1 MFTILMILM
10 LASSMGFSQ
19 TVAKK
24 ESSENFLP
32 LSVWYSG
39 GKARAPMLSPITENS
54 AAEWRIDLQKI
65 KKLGF
70 NTVRTWVEWASCEP
84 REGQYNFENLKLLC
98 ELANEV
104 GLKVFIQMYVDSA
117 PDWVGKKYHD
127 SHFEAQNGA
136 KVKPQAAP
144 GYCSDHQGVRDA
156 ILNFYKQTAKVAVQ
170 YPNFFGWDL
179 WSEPHIVNWAYIN
192 YVPDVQFCFCP
203 NTMAKFRSWLKQKYG
218 TLERL
223 NRAWYRNFDHWHD
236 VEAPRFGTILSY
248 TDFIDWKNFIYH
260 KLAADLRM
268 RYDAIRNVDKDHV
281 ITSHAAVPSIFYSP
295 YNGYGATDDFLMA
308 QQVDFYGTSLYPK
321 HNHPDRHWEL
331 WKFSV
336 AIDFSRSANL
346 DNGGFYVGELQA
358 GKGTIGLNIG
368 NPITPADHRI
378 WMWSA
383 LSRGA
388 RGINIYAYY
397 PMSSGYES
405 GGYGLINLDGSITE
419 RAKNAGKIA
428 RIIHQNSALFLKS
441 KPVPAEIAVVY
452 NPLAQMVGGEQRHLT
467 GDLHFGSLIGYYRF
481 FAENNI
487 PMDFI
492 HRKDLEEKDLSRYK
506 LLIIPYPLMFTEKAA
521 AGLKK
526 FIAQGGNAL
535 AEARLAWNDERGYA
549 AESIPGM
556 GLDKVFNVRES
567 SVKMS
572 KTVEMRIINDS
583 QPVTAHLKTGDVLT
597 GAFFEQSLEIIDPKN
612 SQIMA
617 QHDNGSP
624 AIIESKYGKGKT
636 ILIGSFLG
644 MANHPQSDANNNQFL
659 SNLLGWAQIKR
670 PFTCSHDG
678 NQSSPVDVQ
687 LHQNPEGLVL
697 FIINLAETDENISVT
712 LNLENDNSY
721 QCREIIESKTVQ
733 LKAQNKQL
741 TLSTAIAGRQV
752 EVWHIVSGSP

>member
-1 MFTILMILM
+1 MFRKLILLL
-10 LASSMGFSQ
+10 LASNLGFAQNIEKPEISD
-19 TVAKK
+19 
-24 ESSENFLP
+24 NFIP
-32 LSVWYSG
+32 ISVWYSG

-54 AAEWRIDLQKI
+54 AAEWRIDLQQI

-84 REGQYNFENLKLLC
+84 RERQYNFENLKLLC
-98 ELANEV
+98 ELANKI

-117 PDWVGKKYHD
+117 PDWIGKKYPD
-127 SHFEAQNGA
+127 SHFEAQSGA
-136 KVKPQAAP
+136 KVKPQSAP

-156 ILNFYKQTAKVAVQ
+156 MLNFYEQTAKVAVQ
-170 YPNFFGWDL
+170 YTNFFGWDL

-192 YVPDVQFCFCP
+192 YVPDVQFCYCP
-203 NTMAKFRSWLKQKYG
+203 NTMAKFRDWLGQKYG

-223 NRAWYRNFDHWHD
+223 NQAWYRNFDNWND

-260 KLAADLRM
+260 KLAADLQM
-268 RYDAIRNVDKDHV
+268 RYDAIRRVDKTHV

-368 NPITPADHRI
+368 DPIMPADHRI

-405 GGYGLINLDGSITE
+405 GGYGLINLNGSVTE
-419 RAKNAGKIA
+419 RAINAGKIA
-428 RIIHQNSALFLKS
+428 KIIHQNSALFLKS
-441 KPVPAEIAVVY
+441 MPVPAEIAMVY

-487 PMDFI
+487 AMDFI
-492 HRKDLEEKDLSRYK
+492 HRKDLEENDLSQYK
-506 LLIIPYPLMFTEKAA
+506 LIIIPYPLMFTEKAA

-526 FIAQGGNAL
+526 IIEQGGHAL

-549 AESIPGM
+549 AEAIPGM
-556 GLDKVFNVRES
+556 GLDQVFGVRES
-567 SVKMS
+567 SIKMADKIS
-572 KTVEMRIINDS
+572 MKIVDNTNLLANGI
-583 QPVTAHLKTGDVLT
+583 KTGDILT
-597 GAFFEQSLEIIDPKN
+597 GAFFQESLEIIDPKN
-612 SQIMA
+612 SQIIA
-617 QHDNGSP
+617 RHNDGSP
-624 AIIESKYGKGKT
+624 AIVESKRGKGKT
-636 ILIGSFLG
+636 LLIGSFLG
-644 MANHPQSDANNNQFL
+644 LANHPIATENYHQFL
-659 SNLLGWAQIKR
+659 SNLLDWAQIKR
-670 PFTCSHDG
+670 PLTCSHDG
-678 NQSSPVDVQ
+678 NLASPVDIQ
-687 LHQNPEGLVL
+687 LHEYSERFVL
-697 FIINLAETDENISVT
+697 FIINLSEATEKITVKLNTDKDS
-712 LNLENDNSY
+712 LFNLE
-721 QCREIIESKTVQ
+721 EIIGSKKVQ
-733 LKAQNKQL
+733 LTAKNDLL
-741 TLSTAIAGRQV
+741 TLSTTIPAKQV
-752 EVWHIVSGSP
+752 EVWHIVGEHD